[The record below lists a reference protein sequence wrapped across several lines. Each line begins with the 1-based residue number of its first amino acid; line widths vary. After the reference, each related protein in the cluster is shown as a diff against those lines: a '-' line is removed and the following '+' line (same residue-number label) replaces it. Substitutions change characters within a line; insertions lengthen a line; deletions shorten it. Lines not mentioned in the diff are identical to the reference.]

1 MIRLNQVLI
10 TGVKI
15 KRIGETNMIP
25 NACNKKQT
33 TNQEAMKMD
42 DNDVCDVIEE
52 VHRRD
57 KFNKEYDVR
66 LISECE
72 YDKDTSENEEEISGD
87 EL

>member
-1 MIRLNQVLI
+1 
-10 TGVKI
+10 
-15 KRIGETNMIP
+15 
-25 NACNKKQT
+25 
-33 TNQEAMKMD
+33 MKMD

>member
-72 YDKDTSENEEEISGD
+72 YDKDTSKNEEKISGD

>member
-42 DNDVCDVIEE
+42 DNDVCDVIED